1 MRSSILIFF
10 LGNFNTPE
18 VIWKYSMRTHLVKMI
33 DQHVGNVHAR
43 LVQNTA
49 TRFDLEFGPIPDV
62 RYTDL
67 DNELWCENYYLANL
81 CDENQFPNWPIRDP
95 IALLKGILDAWR
107 NEEEKGMNTEK
118 EASMGETEA
127 MSVLEIKERPDND
140 ETGNK
145 WDDLVSKIK
154 IATL

>member
-1 MRSSILIFF
+1 MLCIMENYGAERFAEVF

-62 RYTDL
+62 RYSDL
-67 DNELWCENYYLANL
+67 ESELWWKNY
-81 CDENQFPNWPIRDP
+81 
-95 IALLKGILDAWR
+95 
-107 NEEEKGMNTEK
+107 
-118 EASMGETEA
+118 
-127 MSVLEIKERPDND
+127 
-140 ETGNK
+140 
-145 WDDLVSKIK
+145 
-154 IATL
+154 